1 MSGNVKTTE
10 SKDGRMGRMQKDDER
25 AREIAYTIRTKDMGQ
40 EEIVKLLVKL
50 IEDVR
55 EETALAYW

>member
-1 MSGNVKTTE
+1 
-10 SKDGRMGRMQKDDER
+10 MGRMQKDDER

-55 EETALAYW
+55 EETALALLTAPFFRTGPGTS